1 MIPFCLS
8 SVMISGCARPRHY
21 RAAIQSEVPGD
32 RILAIRSAGEAR
44 DRGAVPLLVD
54 RLEDDDDGVRF
65 FAILA
70 LDKITGNRLGYAYGD
85 PPSRRA
91 AAVERWRAYVRDGL
105 HAATDG
111 TNTPEKNDRPDPTPE
126 QSAASDLVNV
136 P

>member
-1 MIPFCLS
+1 ML
-8 SVMISGCARPRHY
+8 ISGCTPPQHY

-70 LDKITGNRLGYAYGD
+70 LEKITGDRLGYAYGD
-85 PPSRRA
+85 PPRLRA

-105 HAATDG
+105 HVATDG
-111 TNTPEKNDRPDPTPE
+111 TNTPEKKDRPDPTPE
-126 QSAASDLVNV
+126 QAAASDLAKV